1 MKYIIF
7 DRAGRVVCY
16 TYTRAAALEWV
27 SENPGYYARTNNN

>member
-27 SENPGYYARTNNN
+27 SENPGYYARTNN